1 MTVPAGFDICR
12 YLLGEARAGGNREGQ
27 SMFKGMV
34 AGVFAAGLAL
44 SAGLAVAA
52 EMPAAEKAKPA
63 AAAPAAAAPAMAMPA
78 MSKFMVVTTHTGPEC
93 LKAMD
98 EIQAQS
104 PKLLK
109 QCQLG
114 CMSGNHTGWA
124 TLEGANE
131 ADVRAQLPA
140 SMREKAQITKVT
152 MITPEE
158 IKKAHEGMM
167 KK

>member
-1 MTVPAGFDICR
+1 MT
-12 YLLGEARAGGNREGQ
+12 
-27 SMFKGMV
+27 KGIA
-34 AGVFAAGLAL
+34 AGVLAAGLAL
-44 SAGLAVAA
+44 SAGLVAAA
-52 EMPAAEKAKPA
+52 EMGKPVGMPAKAELAKAA
-63 AAAPAAAAPAMAMPA
+63 AMPA
-78 MSKFMVVTTHTGPEC
+78 KAEMGTYVAVASHTGAEC
-93 LKAMD
+93 MKAMD
-98 EIQAQS
+98 EIQAQN

-114 CMSGNHTGWA
+114 CMSGNHTGWV

-152 MITPEE
+152 MITPEQ
-158 IKKAHEGMM
+158 IKTAHEGMM